1 MSKRGRPR
9 YPDTL
14 TPRQQEVLE
23 RVREGKTNREIA
35 SEMGISPD
43 GVKFHVS
50 EILSRTGARRRR
62 EAAEWSRERARER
75 PMAMLAGWRTRG
87 IESRRWR
94 SETRA
99 HRWAARR
106 LALEQERIA
115 C

>member
-9 YPDTL
+9 HPDVL

-50 EILSRTGARRRR
+50 EILSRTGASRRR
-62 EAAEWSRERARER
+62 EAAQWSRERER
-75 PMAMLAGWRTRG
+75 PTAMLGGWRTRG
-87 IESRRWR
+87 VELRRWSYCDPR
-94 SETRA
+94 
-99 HRWAARR
+99 AAR
-106 LALEQERIA
+106 LLVLEQERIA

>member
-9 YPDTL
+9 HPDVL

-23 RVREGKTNREIA
+23 YVRKGMTNEQIATEI
-35 SEMGISPD
+35 GISPD

-62 EAAEWSRERARER
+62 EAAEWARER
-75 PMAMLAGWRTRG
+75 ERPTARLRSWRASG
-87 IESRRWR
+87 RRASGHPR
-94 SETRA
+94 RRA
-99 HRWAARR
+99 E
-106 LALEQERIA
+106 LEQERIV